1 MHLRKLLA
9 VALCFALLVA
19 ATPNAAAYKGHQ
31 LSRND
36 IVDFTLIDQQGENFT
51 FSTLDG
57 DVTVVSFIFTS
68 CPDVCPVITQSLRM
82 VQEGL
87 SASDAERVEFVSI
100 SVDPDRDTPEALTSY
115 TELHGVDWPHL
126 TGDKEV
132 LADVYRNFGILVEQE
147 VIDAHIG
154 VNQEPTVTHVDPSTG
169 NASELMFQP
178 TGWDM
183 TQAMAYGANWSINA
197 TDGQYG
203 HYVTAIEG
211 VESPADYS
219 WWWSILLHNET
230 SGEWEES
237 PVGIDSIDAL
247 EHSQLAWAASNA
259 NTSLLAAPQSDD
271 ATMQVL
277 FPDNTTAT
285 HTIED
290 MTAWHLSMGAFT
302 GADLNTTISE
312 SQYGHYME
320 SIDDVAA
327 PTDSSW
333 WWSLFAWNMTSSS
346 WESSQVGMDDLIEPM
361 YIAWAPNSTN
371 ISEIPPPGATLR
383 EEIEAG
389 VCNDHGWEM
398 GSGEGKH
405 CMCDE
410 GYEWAEGDRLS
421 CVASGDTVI
430 DYSVGHST
438 ITYILDGMSPV
449 VAWTGDSWRSDDFRA
464 DVEATLDGQTDPS
477 DGEGMP
483 GLTFG
488 IALSAFG
495 LAAVAIATRKEHNA

>member
-100 SVDPDRDTPEALTSY
+100 SVDPDRDTPEALTAY

-197 TDGQYG
+197 TDG
-203 HYVTAIEG
+203 
-211 VESPADYS
+211 
-219 WWWSILLHNET
+219 
-230 SGEWEES
+230 
-237 PVGIDSIDAL
+237 
-247 EHSQLAWAASNA
+247 
-259 NTSLLAAPQSDD
+259 
-271 ATMQVL
+271 
-277 FPDNTTAT
+277 
-285 HTIED
+285 
-290 MTAWHLSMGAFT
+290 
-302 GADLNTTISE
+302 
-312 SQYGHYME
+312 
-320 SIDDVAA
+320 
-327 PTDSSW
+327 
-333 WWSLFAWNMTSSS
+333 
-346 WESSQVGMDDLIEPM
+346 
-361 YIAWAPNSTN
+361 
-371 ISEIPPPGATLR
+371 
-383 EEIEAG
+383 
-389 VCNDHGWEM
+389 
-398 GSGEGKH
+398 
-405 CMCDE
+405 
-410 GYEWAEGDRLS
+410 
-421 CVASGDTVI
+421 
-430 DYSVGHST
+430 
-438 ITYILDGMSPV
+438 
-449 VAWTGDSWRSDDFRA
+449 
-464 DVEATLDGQTDPS
+464 
-477 DGEGMP
+477 
-483 GLTFG
+483 
-488 IALSAFG
+488 
-495 LAAVAIATRKEHNA
+495 